1 MLAIVYEG
9 REYLVE
15 GFKFERNRTFIMFK
29 KVPGTRV
36 VNVQIPLVN
45 KFYKKL
51 IPS

>member
-15 GFKFERNRTFIMFK
+15 GFKFERNRKFIMFK

-36 VNVQIPLVN
+36 VNKCTN
-45 KFYKKL
+45 TTGK
-51 IPS
+51 

>member
-15 GFKFERNRTFIMFK
+15 GFKFERNRKFIMFK

-36 VNVQIPLVN
+36 VNEASNV
-45 KFYKKL
+45 YKYHW
-51 IPS
+51 